1 MLGTDN
7 KYHAF
12 KARVAAA
19 KPKERDE
26 VAQKELE
33 EVEREGLRA
42 ERLAAA
48 GGGQGGMEGVKRGKL
63 E

>member
-1 MLGTDN
+1 
-7 KYHAF
+7 
-12 KARVAAA
+12 VAAA
-19 KPKERDE
+19 KPKERAA
-26 VAQKELE
+26 VGKSELE

-42 ERLAAA
+42 ERIAEM